1 MRPVTCLA
9 MGAEMEHTAD
19 EIKRLQACINDL
31 ISVLALPAIWGGREP
46 SQIVSTLLDVLLGM
60 LRLDLAYAR
69 LSDAIGGGVP
79 IEMVRLAQGRNL
91 TVQPQEIGHALNP
104 WLTGDPRTSPLVMP
118 NLLGEGTVSIAPL
131 RLGLQN
137 EVGVLVAGSKRSDF
151 PTEIEMLLLRVAA
164 NQAGIG
170 LQEARL
176 LSEQRLAAEWLERRV
191 VERTRR
197 HAAVNEELR
206 KEIIERKR
214 IEEELRRSE
223 AYLAEGQR
231 LTHTGSWAWNIAT
244 KETVYW
250 SHEQFRIFGF
260 DPEKG
265 SPSHQTVFPRIHPE
279 DQRWVSQTLEVA
291 IREKR
296 DFELE
301 HRIVLP
307 DGTMKHSHAVGHPVL
322 NESGDLVEFIG
333 TNMDVTERKRV
344 EDSLREQA
352 SLLNLTHDSVFVRD
366 MNDVITYWNRGAEEL
381 YGWSREEA
389 VGKVSHQLTQTIFPA
404 PLEEINAELLRTGRW
419 EGELVHTK
427 RDGTQEVVASRWSL
441 QRDEQGLPTAILETN
456 NDITERK
463 RAEAEL
469 RESEKRYRHIFQ
481 TAGVSIWEEDFSQ
494 VKAAIDD
501 LKAQGVRDFSQYL
514 AAHPE
519 FIQQAIS
526 MVKIIDVNDATV
538 KLFAAQSK
546 DELLVSLH
554 KIFLPEAEEVF
565 AGELIAIAEGRT
577 NFESETILQT
587 LKGDKLTVLFTI
599 TFPRQPAKLN
609 SVLVS
614 IMDITERK
622 RADEALH
629 KTQAELAHVT
639 RVATLGELTAS
650 IAHEVNQPLAAIV
663 TNGNACLRWLAGDSP
678 NLDEA
683 RETAR
688 RIIRDGNRAGDVI
701 GRIRT
706 LLRKT
711 GTKKELLDMNQAVR
725 EVVALAE
732 GEVRR
737 NGVALRTELTGDLP
751 PILGDRVELEQVVLN
766 LIMNAIEAMSAI
778 GDRPRE
784 LVVRTQSGEVDQVC
798 VTVQDSG
805 IGLDPQSMGR
815 IFDAFYT
822 TKSQGMGMGLAI
834 SRSIVEN
841 HGGQLWA
848 APNEGPGAT
857 FQFTLQA
864 CSKQE

>member
-1 MRPVTCLA
+1 MKV
-9 MGAEMEHTAD
+9 EMEHTD
-19 EIKRLQACINDL
+19 GEIKRLKACINDL
-31 ISVLALPAIWGGREP
+31 ISVLALPAIWSGQEP
-46 SQIVSTLLDVLLGM
+46 SQIVKTLLDVLLGM
-60 LRLDLAYAR
+60 LRLNFAYAR
-69 LSDAIGGGVP
+69 LSDSISGGTP
-79 IEMVRLAQGRNL
+79 IAMVRSAQPL
-91 TVQPQEIGHALNP
+91 TLNAQLQEIGQILNP
-104 WLTGDPRTSPLVMP
+104 WLTGDPHTSPLVIP
-118 NLLGEGTVSIAPL
+118 NPTGEGKVSIATL
-131 RLGLQN
+131 RLGFQD
-137 EVGVLVAGSKRSDF
+137 EFGVLVVGSQRADF
-151 PTEIEMLLLRVAA
+151 PTDIEMLLLRVAA

-170 LQEARL
+170 LQEAHL
-176 LSEQRLAAEWLERRV
+176 SSEQRRTAEKLDQRIVR
-191 VERTRR
+191 RTRQLI
-197 HAAVNEELR
+197 AVNEELR
-206 KEIIERKR
+206 KEIIE
-214 IEEELRRSE
+214 
-223 AYLAEGQR
+223 
-231 LTHTGSWAWNIAT
+231 H
-244 KETVYW
+244 
-250 SHEQFRIFGF
+250 
-260 DPEKG
+260 
-265 SPSHQTVFPRIHPE
+265 
-279 DQRWVSQTLEVA
+279 
-291 IREKR
+291 
-296 DFELE
+296 
-301 HRIVLP
+301 
-307 DGTMKHSHAVGHPVL
+307 
-322 NESGDLVEFIG
+322 
-333 TNMDVTERKRV
+333 
-344 EDSLREQA
+344 
-352 SLLNLTHDSVFVRD
+352 
-366 MNDVITYWNRGAEEL
+366 
-381 YGWSREEA
+381 
-389 VGKVSHQLTQTIFPA
+389 
-404 PLEEINAELLRTGRW
+404 
-419 EGELVHTK
+419 
-427 RDGTQEVVASRWSL
+427 
-441 QRDEQGLPTAILETN
+441 
-456 NDITERK
+456 K
-463 RAEAEL
+463 RADAEL
-469 RESEKRYRHIFQ
+469 RESEQRYRHIFQ

-494 VKAAIDD
+494 VTAAIDD
-501 LKAQGVRDFSQYL
+501 LKAQGVRNFSQYI

-538 KLFAAQSK
+538 KLFEAQSK

-554 KIFLPEAEEVF
+554 KIFLPKTEEVF

-577 NFESETILQT
+577 NFESETVLQT
-587 LKGDKLTVLFTI
+587 LKGDKLAVLFTI
-599 TFPRQPAKLN
+599 AFPRQPAKLN

-711 GTKKELLDMNQAVR
+711 GTEKELLDMNQAVR

-848 APNEGPGAT
+848 VPNEGPGAT

>member
-1 MRPVTCLA
+1 MKV
-9 MGAEMEHTAD
+9 EMEHTD
-19 EIKRLQACINDL
+19 GEIKRLKACINDL
-31 ISVLALPAIWGGREP
+31 ISVLALPAIWSGQEP
-46 SQIVSTLLDVLLGM
+46 SQIVKTLLDVLLGM
-60 LRLDLAYAR
+60 LRLNFAYAR
-69 LSDAIGGGVP
+69 LSDSISGGTP
-79 IEMVRLAQGRNL
+79 IAMVRSAQPL
-91 TVQPQEIGHALNP
+91 TLNAQLQEIGQILNP
-104 WLTGDPRTSPLVMP
+104 WLTGDPHTSPLVIP
-118 NLLGEGTVSIAPL
+118 NPTGEGKVSIATL
-131 RLGLQN
+131 RLGFQD
-137 EVGVLVAGSKRSDF
+137 EFGVLVVGSQRADF
-151 PTEIEMLLLRVAA
+151 PTDIEMLLLRVAA

-170 LQEARL
+170 LQEAHL
-176 LSEQRLAAEWLERRV
+176 SSEQRRTAEKLDQRIVR
-191 VERTRR
+191 RTRQLI
-197 HAAVNEELR
+197 AVNEELR
-206 KEIIERKR
+206 KEIIE
-214 IEEELRRSE
+214 
-223 AYLAEGQR
+223 
-231 LTHTGSWAWNIAT
+231 H
-244 KETVYW
+244 
-250 SHEQFRIFGF
+250 
-260 DPEKG
+260 
-265 SPSHQTVFPRIHPE
+265 
-279 DQRWVSQTLEVA
+279 
-291 IREKR
+291 
-296 DFELE
+296 
-301 HRIVLP
+301 
-307 DGTMKHSHAVGHPVL
+307 
-322 NESGDLVEFIG
+322 
-333 TNMDVTERKRV
+333 
-344 EDSLREQA
+344 
-352 SLLNLTHDSVFVRD
+352 
-366 MNDVITYWNRGAEEL
+366 
-381 YGWSREEA
+381 
-389 VGKVSHQLTQTIFPA
+389 
-404 PLEEINAELLRTGRW
+404 
-419 EGELVHTK
+419 
-427 RDGTQEVVASRWSL
+427 
-441 QRDEQGLPTAILETN
+441 
-456 NDITERK
+456 K
-463 RAEAEL
+463 RADAEL
-469 RESEKRYRHIFQ
+469 RESEQRYRHIFQ

-494 VKAAIDD
+494 VTAAIDD
-501 LKAQGVRDFSQYL
+501 LKAQGVRNFSQYI

-538 KLFAAQSK
+538 KLFEAQSK

-554 KIFLPEAEEVF
+554 KIFLPKTEEVF

-577 NFESETILQT
+577 NFESETVLQT
-587 LKGDKLTVLFTI
+587 LRGDKLAVLFTI
-599 TFPRQPAKLN
+599 AFPRQPAKLN

-650 IAHEVNQPLAAIV
+650 IAHEVKQPLAAIV

-711 GTKKELLDMNQAVR
+711 GTEKELLDMNQAIR

-848 APNEGPGAT
+848 VPNEGPGAT

>member
-1 MRPVTCLA
+1 MKV
-9 MGAEMEHTAD
+9 EMEHTD
-19 EIKRLQACINDL
+19 GEIKRLKACINDL
-31 ISVLALPAIWGGREP
+31 ISVLALPAIWSGQEP
-46 SQIVSTLLDVLLGM
+46 SQIVKTLLDVLLGM
-60 LRLDLAYAR
+60 LRLNFAYAR
-69 LSDAIGGGVP
+69 LSDSISGGTP
-79 IEMVRLAQGRNL
+79 IAMVRSAQSL
-91 TVQPQEIGHALNP
+91 TLNAQLQEIGQILNP
-104 WLTGDPRTSPLVMP
+104 WLTGDPHTSPLVIP
-118 NLLGEGTVSIAPL
+118 NPTGEGKVSIATL
-131 RLGLQN
+131 RLGFQD
-137 EVGVLVAGSKRSDF
+137 EFGVLVVGSQRADF
-151 PTEIEMLLLRVAA
+151 PTDIEMLLLRVAA

-170 LQEARL
+170 LQEAHL
-176 LSEQRLAAEWLERRV
+176 SSEQRRTAEKLDQRV
-191 VERTRR
+191 VRRTRQLI
-197 HAAVNEELR
+197 AVNEELR
-206 KEIIERKR
+206 KEIIE
-214 IEEELRRSE
+214 
-223 AYLAEGQR
+223 
-231 LTHTGSWAWNIAT
+231 H
-244 KETVYW
+244 
-250 SHEQFRIFGF
+250 
-260 DPEKG
+260 
-265 SPSHQTVFPRIHPE
+265 
-279 DQRWVSQTLEVA
+279 
-291 IREKR
+291 
-296 DFELE
+296 
-301 HRIVLP
+301 
-307 DGTMKHSHAVGHPVL
+307 
-322 NESGDLVEFIG
+322 
-333 TNMDVTERKRV
+333 
-344 EDSLREQA
+344 
-352 SLLNLTHDSVFVRD
+352 
-366 MNDVITYWNRGAEEL
+366 
-381 YGWSREEA
+381 
-389 VGKVSHQLTQTIFPA
+389 
-404 PLEEINAELLRTGRW
+404 
-419 EGELVHTK
+419 
-427 RDGTQEVVASRWSL
+427 
-441 QRDEQGLPTAILETN
+441 
-456 NDITERK
+456 K
-463 RAEAEL
+463 RADAEL
-469 RESEKRYRHIFQ
+469 RESEQRYRHIFQ

-494 VKAAIDD
+494 VTAAIDD
-501 LKAQGVRDFSQYL
+501 LKAQGVRDFSQYI

-538 KLFAAQSK
+538 KLFEAQSK

-554 KIFLPEAEEVF
+554 KIFLPKTEEVF

-577 NFESETILQT
+577 NFESETVLQT
-587 LKGDKLTVLFTI
+587 LKGDKLAVLFTI
-599 TFPRQPAKLN
+599 AFPRQPAKLN

-711 GTKKELLDMNQAVR
+711 GTEKELLDMNQAIR

-732 GEVRR
+732 DEVRR
-737 NGVALRTELTGDLP
+737 NEVALRTELTGDLP

-848 APNEGPGAT
+848 VPNEGPGAT

>member
-1 MRPVTCLA
+1 
-9 MGAEMEHTAD
+9 MELETDQTAS
-19 EIKRLQACINDL
+19 EIKRLKACINDL
-31 ISVLALPAIWGGREP
+31 ISVLALPAIWSGHEP
-46 SQIVSTLLDVLLGM
+46 SQIVGTLLDVLLGM
-60 LRLDLAYAR
+60 LRLDFVYAR
-69 LSDAIGGGVP
+69 LSDSISGGAP
-79 IEMVRLAQGRNL
+79 IEMVRAGQPRNS
-91 TVQPQEIGHALNP
+91 TAQPQEIGQILNP
-104 WLTGDPRTSPLVMP
+104 WLTGDPHTSPLVIP
-118 NLLGEGTVSIAPL
+118 NPTGEGKVSIAPL
-131 RLGLQN
+131 RLGLQD
-137 EVGVLVAGSKRSDF
+137 EIGDLVAGSQRANF
-151 PTEIEMLLLRVAA
+151 PIDTEMLLLRVAA

-176 LSEQRLAAEWLERRV
+176 LSEQKRAAEELEQRV
-191 VERTRR
+191 LERTRQLT
-197 HAAVNEELR
+197 AVNEELR
-206 KEIIERKR
+206 KEIIEHKR
-214 IEEELRRSE
+214 
-223 AYLAEGQR
+223 
-231 LTHTGSWAWNIAT
+231 T
-244 KETVYW
+244 
-250 SHEQFRIFGF
+250 
-260 DPEKG
+260 D
-265 SPSHQTVFPRIHPE
+265 
-279 DQRWVSQTLEVA
+279 
-291 IREKR
+291 
-296 DFELE
+296 
-301 HRIVLP
+301 
-307 DGTMKHSHAVGHPVL
+307 
-322 NESGDLVEFIG
+322 
-333 TNMDVTERKRV
+333 
-344 EDSLREQA
+344 
-352 SLLNLTHDSVFVRD
+352 
-366 MNDVITYWNRGAEEL
+366 
-381 YGWSREEA
+381 
-389 VGKVSHQLTQTIFPA
+389 
-404 PLEEINAELLRTGRW
+404 
-419 EGELVHTK
+419 
-427 RDGTQEVVASRWSL
+427 
-441 QRDEQGLPTAILETN
+441 
-456 NDITERK
+456 
-463 RAEAEL
+463 AEL
-469 RESEKRYRHIFQ
+469 RESEQRYRHIFQ

-494 VKAAIDD
+494 VTAAIDD
-501 LKAQGVRDFSQYL
+501 LKAQGVRDFSQYI

-519 FIQQAIS
+519 FIQQAVS
-526 MVKIIDVNDATV
+526 MVKVIDVNDATV
-538 KLFAAQSK
+538 RLFEAQSK

-577 NFESETILQT
+577 SFESETILQT
-587 LKGDKLTVLFTI
+587 LKGGKLTVLFTI
-599 TFPRQPAKLN
+599 TFPPQPAKLN

-711 GTKKELLDMNQAVR
+711 GTEKELLDMNQAVR

-732 GEVRR
+732 DEVRR
-737 NGVALRTELTGDLP
+737 NEVALRTELTGDLP

-848 APNEGPGAT
+848 VPNDGPGAT

>member
-31 ISVLALPAIWGGREP
+31 ISVLALPAIWSGHEP
-46 SQIVSTLLDVLLGM
+46 AQIVSTLLDVLLGM
-60 LRLDLAYAR
+60 LRLDFAYAR

-137 EVGVLVAGSKRSDF
+137 EVGVLVAGSKRADF

-214 IEEELRRSE
+214 VEEELRRSE

-381 YGWSREEA
+381 YGWTREEA
-389 VGKVSHQLTQTIFPA
+389 VGKVSHQLTQTIFSA

-441 QRDEQGLPTAILETN
+441 QRDEQGLPAAILETN

-481 TAGVSIWEEDFSQ
+481 TAGVSIWEEDFAQ
-494 VKAAIDD
+494 VKAAIDN
-501 LKAQGVRDFSQYL
+501 LKAQGVGDFSQYL

-526 MVKIIDVNDATV
+526 MVKVIDVNDATIR
-538 KLFAAQSK
+538 LFEAQRK

-650 IAHEVNQPLAAIV
+650 IAHEVNQPIAAIV
-663 TNGNACLRWLAGDSP
+663 TNGNACLRWLTGNSP

-683 RETAR
+683 REAAR

-711 GTKKELLDMNQAVR
+711 GTEKELLDMNQVIR

-737 NGVALRTELTGDLP
+737 NGVALRTELAGDLP

-784 LVVRTQSGEVDQVC
+784 LVIRTQSGEVDQVR
-798 VTVQDSG
+798 VAVQDSG

-822 TKSQGMGMGLAI
+822 TKSQGMGLAI
-834 SRSIVEN
+834 SRSIIES
-841 HGGQLWA
+841 HGGRLWA
-848 APNEGPGAT
+848 IPNDGPGVT
-857 FQFTLQA
+857 FEFALPVETTSA
-864 CSKQE
+864 I

>member
-1 MRPVTCLA
+1 MKV
-9 MGAEMEHTAD
+9 EMEHTD
-19 EIKRLQACINDL
+19 GEIKRLKACINDL
-31 ISVLALPAIWGGREP
+31 ISVLALPAIWSGQEP
-46 SQIVSTLLDVLLGM
+46 SQIVKTLLDVLLGM
-60 LRLDLAYAR
+60 LRLNFAYAR
-69 LSDAIGGGVP
+69 LSDSISGGTP
-79 IEMVRLAQGRNL
+79 IAMVRSAQPL
-91 TVQPQEIGHALNP
+91 TLNAQLQEIGQILNP
-104 WLTGDPRTSPLVMP
+104 WLTGDPHTSPLVIP
-118 NLLGEGTVSIAPL
+118 NPTGEGKVSIATL
-131 RLGLQN
+131 RLGFQD
-137 EVGVLVAGSKRSDF
+137 EFGVLVVGSQRADF
-151 PTEIEMLLLRVAA
+151 PTDIEMLLLRVAA

-170 LQEARL
+170 LQEAHL
-176 LSEQRLAAEWLERRV
+176 SSEQRRTAEKLDQRIVR
-191 VERTRR
+191 RTRQLI
-197 HAAVNEELR
+197 AVNEELR
-206 KEIIERKR
+206 KEIIE
-214 IEEELRRSE
+214 
-223 AYLAEGQR
+223 
-231 LTHTGSWAWNIAT
+231 H
-244 KETVYW
+244 
-250 SHEQFRIFGF
+250 
-260 DPEKG
+260 
-265 SPSHQTVFPRIHPE
+265 
-279 DQRWVSQTLEVA
+279 
-291 IREKR
+291 
-296 DFELE
+296 
-301 HRIVLP
+301 
-307 DGTMKHSHAVGHPVL
+307 
-322 NESGDLVEFIG
+322 
-333 TNMDVTERKRV
+333 
-344 EDSLREQA
+344 
-352 SLLNLTHDSVFVRD
+352 
-366 MNDVITYWNRGAEEL
+366 
-381 YGWSREEA
+381 
-389 VGKVSHQLTQTIFPA
+389 
-404 PLEEINAELLRTGRW
+404 
-419 EGELVHTK
+419 
-427 RDGTQEVVASRWSL
+427 
-441 QRDEQGLPTAILETN
+441 
-456 NDITERK
+456 K
-463 RAEAEL
+463 RADAEL
-469 RESEKRYRHIFQ
+469 RESEQRYRHIFQ

-494 VKAAIDD
+494 VTAAIDD
-501 LKAQGVRDFSQYL
+501 LKAQGVRDFSQYI

-538 KLFAAQSK
+538 KLFEAQSK

-554 KIFLPEAEEVF
+554 KIFLPKTEEVF

-577 NFESETILQT
+577 NFESETVLQT
-587 LKGDKLTVLFTI
+587 LKGDKLAVLFTI
-599 TFPRQPAKLN
+599 AFPRQPAKLN

-711 GTKKELLDMNQAVR
+711 GTEKELLDMNQAVR

-751 PILGDRVELEQVVLN
+751 PILGDRVELQQVVLN

-848 APNEGPGAT
+848 VPNEGPGAT

>member
-1 MRPVTCLA
+1 
-9 MGAEMEHTAD
+9 MEHTD
-19 EIKRLQACINDL
+19 GEIKRLKACINDL
-31 ISVLALPAIWGGREP
+31 ISVLALPAIWSGQEP
-46 SQIVSTLLDVLLGM
+46 SQIVKTLLDVLLGM
-60 LRLDLAYAR
+60 LRLNFAYAR
-69 LSDAIGGGVP
+69 LSDSISGGTP
-79 IEMVRLAQGRNL
+79 IAMVRSAQPL
-91 TVQPQEIGHALNP
+91 TLNAQLQEIGQILNP
-104 WLTGDPRTSPLVMP
+104 WLTGDPHTSPLVIP
-118 NLLGEGTVSIAPL
+118 NPTGEGKVSIATL
-131 RLGLQN
+131 RLGFQD
-137 EVGVLVAGSKRSDF
+137 EFGVLVVGSQRADF
-151 PTEIEMLLLRVAA
+151 PTDIEMLLLRVAA

-170 LQEARL
+170 LQEAHL
-176 LSEQRLAAEWLERRV
+176 SSEQRRTAEKLDQRIVR
-191 VERTRR
+191 RTRQLI
-197 HAAVNEELR
+197 AVNEELR
-206 KEIIERKR
+206 KEIIE
-214 IEEELRRSE
+214 
-223 AYLAEGQR
+223 
-231 LTHTGSWAWNIAT
+231 H
-244 KETVYW
+244 
-250 SHEQFRIFGF
+250 
-260 DPEKG
+260 
-265 SPSHQTVFPRIHPE
+265 
-279 DQRWVSQTLEVA
+279 
-291 IREKR
+291 
-296 DFELE
+296 
-301 HRIVLP
+301 
-307 DGTMKHSHAVGHPVL
+307 
-322 NESGDLVEFIG
+322 
-333 TNMDVTERKRV
+333 
-344 EDSLREQA
+344 
-352 SLLNLTHDSVFVRD
+352 
-366 MNDVITYWNRGAEEL
+366 
-381 YGWSREEA
+381 
-389 VGKVSHQLTQTIFPA
+389 
-404 PLEEINAELLRTGRW
+404 
-419 EGELVHTK
+419 
-427 RDGTQEVVASRWSL
+427 
-441 QRDEQGLPTAILETN
+441 
-456 NDITERK
+456 K
-463 RAEAEL
+463 RADAEL
-469 RESEKRYRHIFQ
+469 RESEQRYRHIFQ

-494 VKAAIDD
+494 VTAAIDD
-501 LKAQGVRDFSQYL
+501 LKAQGVRDFSQYI

-538 KLFAAQSK
+538 KLFEAQSK

-554 KIFLPEAEEVF
+554 KIFLPKTGEVF

-577 NFESETILQT
+577 NFESETVLQT
-587 LKGDKLTVLFTI
+587 LKGDKLAVLFTI
-599 TFPRQPAKLN
+599 AFPRQPAKLN

-711 GTKKELLDMNQAVR
+711 GTEKELLDMNQAVR

-848 APNEGPGAT
+848 VPNEGPGAT

>member
-1 MRPVTCLA
+1 MA
-9 MGAEMEHTAD
+9 MEIDHIAG
-19 EIKRLQACINDL
+19 EIKRLKTCINDL
-31 ISVLALPAIWGGREP
+31 ISVLALPAIWSGHEP
-46 SQIVSTLLDVLLGM
+46 AQIVSTLLDVLLGM
-60 LRLDLAYAR
+60 LRLDFVYAR
-69 LSDAIGGGVP
+69 LSDSIGGGAP

-91 TVQPQEIGHALNP
+91 AVQPQEIGHALNP

-137 EVGVLVAGSKRSDF
+137 EVGVLVAGSKRADF

-176 LSEQRLAAEWLERRV
+176 SIEQRLAAEWLERRV

-214 IEEELRRSE
+214 
-223 AYLAEGQR
+223 A
-231 LTHTGSWAWNIAT
+231 
-244 KETVYW
+244 
-250 SHEQFRIFGF
+250 
-260 DPEKG
+260 D
-265 SPSHQTVFPRIHPE
+265 
-279 DQRWVSQTLEVA
+279 
-291 IREKR
+291 
-296 DFELE
+296 
-301 HRIVLP
+301 
-307 DGTMKHSHAVGHPVL
+307 
-322 NESGDLVEFIG
+322 
-333 TNMDVTERKRV
+333 
-344 EDSLREQA
+344 
-352 SLLNLTHDSVFVRD
+352 
-366 MNDVITYWNRGAEEL
+366 
-381 YGWSREEA
+381 
-389 VGKVSHQLTQTIFPA
+389 
-404 PLEEINAELLRTGRW
+404 
-419 EGELVHTK
+419 
-427 RDGTQEVVASRWSL
+427 
-441 QRDEQGLPTAILETN
+441 
-456 NDITERK
+456 
-463 RAEAEL
+463 AEL
-469 RESEKRYRHIFQ
+469 RESERRYRYIFQ
-481 TAGVSIWEEDFSQ
+481 STGVSIWEEDFSQ
-494 VKAAIDD
+494 VKIAIDD
-501 LKAQGVRDFSQYL
+501 LKARGMQDFRQYL
-514 AAHPE
+514 ATHPE
-519 FIQQAIS
+519 FVQQAIS

-538 KLFAAQSK
+538 KLFEAQSK

-577 NFESETILQT
+577 NFESETVLQT
-587 LKGDKLTVLFTI
+587 LKGDKLAVLFTI

-622 RADEALH
+622 QTEEELR
-629 KTQAELAHVT
+629 KTQVELAHVT
-639 RVATLGELTAS
+639 RVMTMGELAAS

-663 TNGNACLRWLAGDSP
+663 TNGNACLRWLAGESP

-688 RIIRDGNRAGDVI
+688 HIVRDGNRAGDVI

-711 GTKKELLDMNQAVR
+711 GTEKELLDMNQVIR

-732 GEVRR
+732 DEVRR
-737 NGVALRTELTGDLP
+737 NGVALRTELAGDLP
-751 PILGDRVELEQVVLN
+751 LILGDRVELQQVVLN

-778 GDRPRE
+778 GDRPRD
-784 LVVRTQSGEVDQVC
+784 LVIRTQRGEVDQVR

-805 IGLDPQSMGR
+805 IGLDPQCMGR

-834 SRSIVEN
+834 SRSIIAA
-841 HGGQLWA
+841 HGGRLWA
-848 APNEGPGAT
+848 VPNDGPGMT
-857 FQFTLQA
+857 FEFALPVETA
-864 CSKQE
+864 SAI

>member
-1 MRPVTCLA
+1 MKV
-9 MGAEMEHTAD
+9 EMEHTD
-19 EIKRLQACINDL
+19 GEIKRLKACINDL
-31 ISVLALPAIWGGREP
+31 ISVLALPAIWSGQEP
-46 SQIVSTLLDVLLGM
+46 SQIVKTLLDVLLGM
-60 LRLDLAYAR
+60 LRLDFVYAR
-69 LSDAIGGGVP
+69 LSDSISGGAP
-79 IEMVRLAQGRNL
+79 IEMVRAGQPRNS
-91 TVQPQEIGHALNP
+91 TAQPQEIGQILNP
-104 WLTGDPRTSPLVMP
+104 WLTGDPHTSPLVIP
-118 NLLGEGTVSIAPL
+118 NPTGEGKVSIAPL
-131 RLGLQN
+131 RLGLQD
-137 EVGVLVAGSKRSDF
+137 EIGDLVAGSQRANF
-151 PTEIEMLLLRVAA
+151 PIDTEMLLLRVAA

-176 LSEQRLAAEWLERRV
+176 LSEQKRAAEELEQRV
-191 VERTRR
+191 LERTRQLT
-197 HAAVNEELR
+197 AVNEELR
-206 KEIIERKR
+206 KEIIEHKR
-214 IEEELRRSE
+214 
-223 AYLAEGQR
+223 
-231 LTHTGSWAWNIAT
+231 T
-244 KETVYW
+244 
-250 SHEQFRIFGF
+250 
-260 DPEKG
+260 D
-265 SPSHQTVFPRIHPE
+265 
-279 DQRWVSQTLEVA
+279 
-291 IREKR
+291 
-296 DFELE
+296 
-301 HRIVLP
+301 
-307 DGTMKHSHAVGHPVL
+307 
-322 NESGDLVEFIG
+322 
-333 TNMDVTERKRV
+333 
-344 EDSLREQA
+344 
-352 SLLNLTHDSVFVRD
+352 
-366 MNDVITYWNRGAEEL
+366 
-381 YGWSREEA
+381 
-389 VGKVSHQLTQTIFPA
+389 
-404 PLEEINAELLRTGRW
+404 
-419 EGELVHTK
+419 
-427 RDGTQEVVASRWSL
+427 
-441 QRDEQGLPTAILETN
+441 
-456 NDITERK
+456 
-463 RAEAEL
+463 AEL
-469 RESEKRYRHIFQ
+469 RESEQRYRHIFQ

-494 VKAAIDD
+494 VTDAIDD
-501 LKAQGVRDFSQYL
+501 LKDKGVRNFSQYI

-519 FIQQAIS
+519 FIQQAVS
-526 MVKIIDVNDATV
+526 MVKVIDVNDATV
-538 KLFAAQSK
+538 RLFEAQSK

-577 NFESETILQT
+577 SFESETILQT
-587 LKGDKLTVLFTI
+587 LKGGKLTVLFTI
-599 TFPRQPAKLN
+599 TFPPQPAKLN

-711 GTKKELLDMNQAVR
+711 GTEKELLDMNQAIR

-737 NGVALRTELTGDLP
+737 NEVALRTELTGDLP
-751 PILGDRVELEQVVLN
+751 PIWGDRVELEQVVLN

>member
-1 MRPVTCLA
+1 MKV
-9 MGAEMEHTAD
+9 EMEHTD
-19 EIKRLQACINDL
+19 GEIKRLKACINDL
-31 ISVLALPAIWGGREP
+31 ISVLALPAIWSGQEP
-46 SQIVSTLLDVLLGM
+46 SQIVKTLLDVLLGM
-60 LRLDLAYAR
+60 LRLNFAYAR
-69 LSDAIGGGVP
+69 LSDSISGGTP
-79 IEMVRLAQGRNL
+79 IAMVRSAQPL
-91 TVQPQEIGHALNP
+91 TLNAQLQEIGQILNP
-104 WLTGDPRTSPLVMP
+104 WLTGDPHTSPLVIP
-118 NLLGEGTVSIAPL
+118 NPTGEGKVSIATL
-131 RLGLQN
+131 RLGFQD
-137 EVGVLVAGSKRSDF
+137 EFGVLVVGSQRADF
-151 PTEIEMLLLRVAA
+151 PTDIEMLLLRVAA

-170 LQEARL
+170 LQEAHL
-176 LSEQRLAAEWLERRV
+176 SSEQRRTAEKLDQRV
-191 VERTRR
+191 VRRTRQLI
-197 HAAVNEELR
+197 AVNEELR
-206 KEIIERKR
+206 KEIIE
-214 IEEELRRSE
+214 
-223 AYLAEGQR
+223 
-231 LTHTGSWAWNIAT
+231 H
-244 KETVYW
+244 
-250 SHEQFRIFGF
+250 
-260 DPEKG
+260 
-265 SPSHQTVFPRIHPE
+265 
-279 DQRWVSQTLEVA
+279 
-291 IREKR
+291 
-296 DFELE
+296 
-301 HRIVLP
+301 
-307 DGTMKHSHAVGHPVL
+307 
-322 NESGDLVEFIG
+322 
-333 TNMDVTERKRV
+333 
-344 EDSLREQA
+344 
-352 SLLNLTHDSVFVRD
+352 
-366 MNDVITYWNRGAEEL
+366 
-381 YGWSREEA
+381 
-389 VGKVSHQLTQTIFPA
+389 
-404 PLEEINAELLRTGRW
+404 
-419 EGELVHTK
+419 
-427 RDGTQEVVASRWSL
+427 
-441 QRDEQGLPTAILETN
+441 
-456 NDITERK
+456 K
-463 RAEAEL
+463 RADAEL
-469 RESEKRYRHIFQ
+469 RESEQRYRHIFQ

-494 VKAAIDD
+494 VTAAIDD
-501 LKAQGVRDFSQYL
+501 LKAQGVRDFSQYI

-538 KLFAAQSK
+538 KLFEAQSK

-554 KIFLPEAEEVF
+554 KIFLPKTGEVF

-577 NFESETILQT
+577 NFESETVLQT
-587 LKGDKLTVLFTI
+587 LKGDKLAVLFTI
-599 TFPRQPAKLN
+599 AFPRQPAKLN

-711 GTKKELLDMNQAVR
+711 GTEKELLDMNQAIR

-848 APNEGPGAT
+848 VPNEGPGAT

>member
-1 MRPVTCLA
+1 MKV
-9 MGAEMEHTAD
+9 EMEHTD
-19 EIKRLQACINDL
+19 GEIKRLKACINDL
-31 ISVLALPAIWGGREP
+31 ISVLALPAIWSGQEP
-46 SQIVSTLLDVLLGM
+46 SQIVKTLLDVLLGM
-60 LRLDLAYAR
+60 LRLNFAYAR
-69 LSDAIGGGVP
+69 LSDSISGGTP
-79 IEMVRLAQGRNL
+79 IAMVRSAQPL
-91 TVQPQEIGHALNP
+91 TLNAQLQEIGQILNP
-104 WLTGDPRTSPLVMP
+104 WLTGDPHTSPLVIP
-118 NLLGEGTVSIAPL
+118 NPTGEGKVSIATL
-131 RLGLQN
+131 RLGFQD
-137 EVGVLVAGSKRSDF
+137 EFGVLVVGSQRADF
-151 PTEIEMLLLRVAA
+151 PTDIEMLLLRVAA

-170 LQEARL
+170 LQEAHL
-176 LSEQRLAAEWLERRV
+176 SSEQRRTAEKLDQRIVR
-191 VERTRR
+191 RTRQLI
-197 HAAVNEELR
+197 AVNEELR
-206 KEIIERKR
+206 KEIIE
-214 IEEELRRSE
+214 
-223 AYLAEGQR
+223 
-231 LTHTGSWAWNIAT
+231 H
-244 KETVYW
+244 
-250 SHEQFRIFGF
+250 
-260 DPEKG
+260 
-265 SPSHQTVFPRIHPE
+265 
-279 DQRWVSQTLEVA
+279 
-291 IREKR
+291 
-296 DFELE
+296 
-301 HRIVLP
+301 
-307 DGTMKHSHAVGHPVL
+307 
-322 NESGDLVEFIG
+322 
-333 TNMDVTERKRV
+333 
-344 EDSLREQA
+344 
-352 SLLNLTHDSVFVRD
+352 
-366 MNDVITYWNRGAEEL
+366 
-381 YGWSREEA
+381 
-389 VGKVSHQLTQTIFPA
+389 
-404 PLEEINAELLRTGRW
+404 
-419 EGELVHTK
+419 
-427 RDGTQEVVASRWSL
+427 
-441 QRDEQGLPTAILETN
+441 
-456 NDITERK
+456 K
-463 RAEAEL
+463 RADAEL
-469 RESEKRYRHIFQ
+469 RESEQRYRHIFQ

-494 VKAAIDD
+494 VTAAIDD
-501 LKAQGVRDFSQYL
+501 LKAQGVRNFSQYI

-538 KLFAAQSK
+538 KLFEAQSK

-577 NFESETILQT
+577 NFESETVLQT
-587 LKGDKLTVLFTI
+587 LKGDKLAVLFTI
-599 TFPRQPAKLN
+599 AFPRQPAKLN

-711 GTKKELLDMNQAVR
+711 GTEKELLDMNQAIR

-848 APNEGPGAT
+848 VPNEGPGAT

>member
-1 MRPVTCLA
+1 MRPITYLA
-9 MGAEMEHTAD
+9 MEVEMEHTAD
-19 EIKRLQACINDL
+19 EIKRLKACINDL
-31 ISVLALPAIWGGREP
+31 ISVLALPAIWSGQEP

-60 LRLDLAYAR
+60 LRLDFAYAR
-69 LSDAIGGGVP
+69 LSDSISGGTP
-79 IEMVRLAQGRNL
+79 IAMVRSAQRPTLNAQL
-91 TVQPQEIGHALNP
+91 QEIGQILNP
-104 WLTGDPRTSPLVMP
+104 WLTGDPHTSPLVIP
-118 NLLGEGTVSIAPL
+118 NPTGEGKISIASL
-131 RLGLQN
+131 RLGFQD
-137 EVGVLVAGSKRSDF
+137 EFGVLVVGSQRADF
-151 PTEIEMLLLRVAA
+151 PTDIEMLLLRVAA

-176 LSEQRLAAEWLERRV
+176 SSEQRLAAEWLERRV
-191 VERTRR
+191 IERTSR

-214 IEEELRRSE
+214 VEEELRRSE

-244 KETVYW
+244 REIYW

-307 DGTMKHSHAVGHPVL
+307 EGTMKHSHVVGHPVL
-322 NESGDLVEFIG
+322 NESGDLIEFIG

-344 EDSLREQA
+344 EESLREQA

-381 YGWSREEA
+381 YGWTREEA

-441 QRDEQGLPTAILETN
+441 QRDEQGLPAAILETN

-706 LLRKT
+706 LSRKT
-711 GTKKELLDMNQAVR
+711 GTEKELLDMNQAIR

-784 LVVRTQSGEVDQVC
+784 LVIRTQSGEVDQVR
-798 VTVQDSG
+798 VAVQDSG

-841 HGGQLWA
+841 HGGRLWV
-848 APNEGPGAT
+848 APNEGRGAT

-864 CSKQE
+864 YSKQE

>member
-1 MRPVTCLA
+1 MA
-9 MGAEMEHTAD
+9 MEIDHIAG
-19 EIKRLQACINDL
+19 EIKRLKTCINDL
-31 ISVLALPAIWGGREP
+31 ISVLALPAIWSGHEP
-46 SQIVSTLLDVLLGM
+46 AQIVSTLLDVLLGM
-60 LRLDLAYAR
+60 LRLDFVYAR
-69 LSDAIGGGVP
+69 LSDSIGGGAP

-91 TVQPQEIGHALNP
+91 AVQPQEIGHALNP

-137 EVGVLVAGSKRSDF
+137 EVGVLVAGSKRADF

-176 LSEQRLAAEWLERRV
+176 SIEQRLAAEWLERRV

-214 IEEELRRSE
+214 
-223 AYLAEGQR
+223 A
-231 LTHTGSWAWNIAT
+231 
-244 KETVYW
+244 
-250 SHEQFRIFGF
+250 
-260 DPEKG
+260 D
-265 SPSHQTVFPRIHPE
+265 
-279 DQRWVSQTLEVA
+279 
-291 IREKR
+291 
-296 DFELE
+296 
-301 HRIVLP
+301 
-307 DGTMKHSHAVGHPVL
+307 
-322 NESGDLVEFIG
+322 
-333 TNMDVTERKRV
+333 
-344 EDSLREQA
+344 
-352 SLLNLTHDSVFVRD
+352 
-366 MNDVITYWNRGAEEL
+366 
-381 YGWSREEA
+381 
-389 VGKVSHQLTQTIFPA
+389 
-404 PLEEINAELLRTGRW
+404 
-419 EGELVHTK
+419 
-427 RDGTQEVVASRWSL
+427 
-441 QRDEQGLPTAILETN
+441 
-456 NDITERK
+456 
-463 RAEAEL
+463 AEL
-469 RESEKRYRHIFQ
+469 RESERRYRYIFQ
-481 TAGVSIWEEDFSQ
+481 STGVSIWEEDFSQ
-494 VKAAIDD
+494 VKIAIDD
-501 LKAQGVRDFSQYL
+501 LKARGVQDFRQYL
-514 AAHPE
+514 ATHPE
-519 FIQQAIS
+519 FVQQAIS

-538 KLFAAQSK
+538 KLFEAQSK

-577 NFESETILQT
+577 NFESETVLQT
-587 LKGDKLTVLFTI
+587 LKGDKLAVLFTI

-622 RADEALH
+622 QTEEELR
-629 KTQAELAHVT
+629 KTQVELAHVT
-639 RVATLGELTAS
+639 RVMTMGELAAS

-663 TNGNACLRWLAGDSP
+663 TNANACLRWLAGESP

-688 RIIRDGNRAGDVI
+688 HIVRDGNRAGDVI

-711 GTKKELLDMNQAVR
+711 GTEKELLDMNQVIR

-732 GEVRR
+732 DEVRR
-737 NGVALRTELTGDLP
+737 NGVALRTELAGDLP
-751 PILGDRVELEQVVLN
+751 LILGDRVELQQVVLN

-778 GDRPRE
+778 GDRPRD
-784 LVVRTQSGEVDQVC
+784 LVIRTQRGEVDQVR

-805 IGLDPQSMGR
+805 IGLDPQCMGR

-834 SRSIVEN
+834 SRSIIAA
-841 HGGQLWA
+841 HGGRLWA
-848 APNEGPGAT
+848 VPNDGPGMT
-857 FQFTLQA
+857 FEFALPVETA
-864 CSKQE
+864 SAI

>member
-1 MRPVTCLA
+1 M
-9 MGAEMEHTAD
+9 D
-19 EIKRLQACINDL
+19 EAHWM
-31 ISVLALPAIWGGREP
+31 SEALALAEEAGAAGEIPVGAVVVDRDGVIIGR
-46 SQIVSTLLDVLLGM
+46 
-60 LRLDLAYAR
+60 
-69 LSDAIGGGVP
+69 
-79 IEMVRLAQGRNL
+79 GRN
-91 TVQPQEIGHALNP
+91 
-104 WLTGDPRTSPLVMP
+104 
-118 NLLGEGTVSIAPL
+118 
-131 RLGLQN
+131 
-137 EVGVLVAGSKRSDF
+137 
-151 PTEIEMLLLRVAA
+151 
-164 NQAGIG
+164 
-170 LQEARL
+170 
-176 LSEQRLAAEWLERRV
+176 RR
-191 VERTRR
+191 
-197 HAAVNEELR
+197 
-206 KEIIERKR
+206 
-214 IEEELRRSE
+214 
-223 AYLAEGQR
+223 
-231 LTHTGSWAWNIAT
+231 
-244 KETVYW
+244 
-250 SHEQFRIFGF
+250 
-260 DPEKG
+260 
-265 SPSHQTVFPRIHPE
+265 
-279 DQRWVSQTLEVA
+279 
-291 IREKR
+291 
-296 DFELE
+296 
-301 HRIVLP
+301 
-307 DGTMKHSHAVGHPVL
+307 
-322 NESGDLVEFIG
+322 ESGD
-333 TNMDVTERKRV
+333 
-344 EDSLREQA
+344 
-352 SLLNLTHDSVFVRD
+352 
-366 MNDVITYWNRGAEEL
+366 
-381 YGWSREEA
+381 
-389 VGKVSHQLTQTIFPA
+389 
-404 PLEEINAELLRTGRW
+404 PLGHA
-419 EGELVHTK
+419 
-427 RDGTQEVVASRWSL
+427 
-441 QRDEQGLPTAILETN
+441 
-456 NDITERK
+456 
-463 RAEAEL
+463 
-469 RESEKRYRHIFQ
+469 
-481 TAGVSIWEEDFSQ
+481 
-494 VKAAIDD
+494 
-501 LKAQGVRDFSQYL
+501 
-514 AAHPE
+514 
-519 FIQQAIS
+519 
-526 MVKIIDVNDATV
+526 
-538 KLFAAQSK
+538 
-546 DELLVSLH
+546 
-554 KIFLPEAEEVF
+554 
-565 AGELIAIAEGRT
+565 ELIAIAEGRT
-577 NFESETILQT
+577 SFESETILQT
-587 LKGDKLTVLFTI
+587 LKGGKLTVLFTI
-599 TFPRQPAKLN
+599 TFPPQPAKLN

-711 GTKKELLDMNQAVR
+711 GTEKELLDMNQAIR

-848 APNEGPGAT
+848 VPNEGPGAT

>member
-1 MRPVTCLA
+1 MKV
-9 MGAEMEHTAD
+9 EMEHTD
-19 EIKRLQACINDL
+19 GEIKRLKACINDL
-31 ISVLALPAIWGGREP
+31 ISVLALPAIWSGQEP
-46 SQIVSTLLDVLLGM
+46 SQIVKTLLDVLLGM
-60 LRLDLAYAR
+60 LRLNFAYAR
-69 LSDAIGGGVP
+69 LSDSISGGTP
-79 IEMVRLAQGRNL
+79 IAMVRSAQSL
-91 TVQPQEIGHALNP
+91 TLNAQLQEIGQILNP
-104 WLTGDPRTSPLVMP
+104 WLTGDPHTSPLVIP
-118 NLLGEGTVSIAPL
+118 NPTGEGKVSIATL
-131 RLGLQN
+131 RLGFQD
-137 EVGVLVAGSKRSDF
+137 EFGVLVVGSQRADF
-151 PTEIEMLLLRVAA
+151 PTDIEMLLLRVAA

-170 LQEARL
+170 LQEAHL
-176 LSEQRLAAEWLERRV
+176 SSEQRRTAEKLDQRV
-191 VERTRR
+191 VRRTRQLI
-197 HAAVNEELR
+197 AVNEELR
-206 KEIIERKR
+206 KEIIE
-214 IEEELRRSE
+214 
-223 AYLAEGQR
+223 
-231 LTHTGSWAWNIAT
+231 H
-244 KETVYW
+244 
-250 SHEQFRIFGF
+250 
-260 DPEKG
+260 
-265 SPSHQTVFPRIHPE
+265 
-279 DQRWVSQTLEVA
+279 
-291 IREKR
+291 
-296 DFELE
+296 
-301 HRIVLP
+301 
-307 DGTMKHSHAVGHPVL
+307 
-322 NESGDLVEFIG
+322 
-333 TNMDVTERKRV
+333 
-344 EDSLREQA
+344 
-352 SLLNLTHDSVFVRD
+352 
-366 MNDVITYWNRGAEEL
+366 
-381 YGWSREEA
+381 
-389 VGKVSHQLTQTIFPA
+389 
-404 PLEEINAELLRTGRW
+404 
-419 EGELVHTK
+419 
-427 RDGTQEVVASRWSL
+427 
-441 QRDEQGLPTAILETN
+441 
-456 NDITERK
+456 K
-463 RAEAEL
+463 RADAEL
-469 RESEKRYRHIFQ
+469 RESEQRYRHIFQ

-494 VKAAIDD
+494 VTAAIDD
-501 LKAQGVRDFSQYL
+501 LKAQGVRDFSQYI

-538 KLFAAQSK
+538 KLFEARSK

-554 KIFLPEAEEVF
+554 KIFLPKTEEVF

-577 NFESETILQT
+577 NFESETVLQT
-587 LKGDKLTVLFTI
+587 LKGDKLAVLFTI
-599 TFPRQPAKLN
+599 AFPRQPAKLN

-711 GTKKELLDMNQAVR
+711 GTEKELLDMNQAVR

-732 GEVRR
+732 DEVRR
-737 NGVALRTELTGDLP
+737 NEVALRTELTGDLP

-848 APNEGPGAT
+848 VPNEGPGAT

>member
-1 MRPVTCLA
+1 
-9 MGAEMEHTAD
+9 MEHTD
-19 EIKRLQACINDL
+19 GEIKRLKACINDL
-31 ISVLALPAIWGGREP
+31 ISVLALPAIWSGQEP
-46 SQIVSTLLDVLLGM
+46 SQIVKTLLDVLLGM
-60 LRLDLAYAR
+60 LRLNFAYAR
-69 LSDAIGGGVP
+69 LSDSISGGTP
-79 IEMVRLAQGRNL
+79 IAMVRSAQPL
-91 TVQPQEIGHALNP
+91 TLNAQLQEIGQILNP
-104 WLTGDPRTSPLVMP
+104 WLTGDPHTSPLVIP
-118 NLLGEGTVSIAPL
+118 NPTGEGKVSIATL
-131 RLGLQN
+131 RLGFQD
-137 EVGVLVAGSKRSDF
+137 EFGVLVVGSQRADF
-151 PTEIEMLLLRVAA
+151 PTDIEMLLLRVAA

-170 LQEARL
+170 LQEAHL
-176 LSEQRLAAEWLERRV
+176 SSEQRRTAEKLDQRV
-191 VERTRR
+191 VRRTRQLI
-197 HAAVNEELR
+197 AVNEELR
-206 KEIIERKR
+206 KEIIE
-214 IEEELRRSE
+214 
-223 AYLAEGQR
+223 
-231 LTHTGSWAWNIAT
+231 H
-244 KETVYW
+244 
-250 SHEQFRIFGF
+250 
-260 DPEKG
+260 
-265 SPSHQTVFPRIHPE
+265 
-279 DQRWVSQTLEVA
+279 
-291 IREKR
+291 
-296 DFELE
+296 
-301 HRIVLP
+301 
-307 DGTMKHSHAVGHPVL
+307 
-322 NESGDLVEFIG
+322 
-333 TNMDVTERKRV
+333 
-344 EDSLREQA
+344 
-352 SLLNLTHDSVFVRD
+352 
-366 MNDVITYWNRGAEEL
+366 
-381 YGWSREEA
+381 
-389 VGKVSHQLTQTIFPA
+389 
-404 PLEEINAELLRTGRW
+404 
-419 EGELVHTK
+419 
-427 RDGTQEVVASRWSL
+427 
-441 QRDEQGLPTAILETN
+441 
-456 NDITERK
+456 K
-463 RAEAEL
+463 RADAEL
-469 RESEKRYRHIFQ
+469 RESEQRYRHIFQ

-494 VKAAIDD
+494 VTAAIDD
-501 LKAQGVRDFSQYL
+501 LKAQGVRNFSQYI

-538 KLFAAQSK
+538 KLFEAQSK

-554 KIFLPEAEEVF
+554 KIFLPKTEEVF

-577 NFESETILQT
+577 NFESETVLQT
-587 LKGDKLTVLFTI
+587 LRGDKLAVLFTI
-599 TFPRQPAKLN
+599 AFPRQPAKLN

-650 IAHEVNQPLAAIV
+650 IAHEVKQPLAAIV

-678 NLDEA
+678 SLDEA

-711 GTKKELLDMNQAVR
+711 GTEKELLDMNQAIR

-848 APNEGPGAT
+848 VPNEGPGAT

>member
-1 MRPVTCLA
+1 MKV
-9 MGAEMEHTAD
+9 EMEHTD
-19 EIKRLQACINDL
+19 GEIKRLKACINDL
-31 ISVLALPAIWGGREP
+31 ISVLALPAIWSGQEP
-46 SQIVSTLLDVLLGM
+46 SQIVKTLLDVLLGM
-60 LRLDLAYAR
+60 LRLNFAYAR
-69 LSDAIGGGVP
+69 LSDSISGGTP
-79 IEMVRLAQGRNL
+79 IAMVRSAQSL
-91 TVQPQEIGHALNP
+91 TLNAQLQEIGQILNP
-104 WLTGDPRTSPLVMP
+104 WLTGDPHTSPLVIP
-118 NLLGEGTVSIAPL
+118 NPTGEGKVSIATL
-131 RLGLQN
+131 RLGFQD
-137 EVGVLVAGSKRSDF
+137 EFGVLVVGSQRADF
-151 PTEIEMLLLRVAA
+151 PTDIEMLLLRVAA

-170 LQEARL
+170 LQEAHL
-176 LSEQRLAAEWLERRV
+176 SSEQRRTAEKLDQRV
-191 VERTRR
+191 VRRTRQLI
-197 HAAVNEELR
+197 AVNEELR
-206 KEIIERKR
+206 KEIIE
-214 IEEELRRSE
+214 
-223 AYLAEGQR
+223 
-231 LTHTGSWAWNIAT
+231 H
-244 KETVYW
+244 
-250 SHEQFRIFGF
+250 
-260 DPEKG
+260 
-265 SPSHQTVFPRIHPE
+265 
-279 DQRWVSQTLEVA
+279 
-291 IREKR
+291 
-296 DFELE
+296 
-301 HRIVLP
+301 
-307 DGTMKHSHAVGHPVL
+307 
-322 NESGDLVEFIG
+322 
-333 TNMDVTERKRV
+333 
-344 EDSLREQA
+344 
-352 SLLNLTHDSVFVRD
+352 
-366 MNDVITYWNRGAEEL
+366 
-381 YGWSREEA
+381 
-389 VGKVSHQLTQTIFPA
+389 
-404 PLEEINAELLRTGRW
+404 
-419 EGELVHTK
+419 
-427 RDGTQEVVASRWSL
+427 
-441 QRDEQGLPTAILETN
+441 
-456 NDITERK
+456 K
-463 RAEAEL
+463 RADAEL
-469 RESEKRYRHIFQ
+469 RESEQRYRHIFQ

-494 VKAAIDD
+494 VTAAIDD
-501 LKAQGVRDFSQYL
+501 LKAQGVRDFSQYI

-538 KLFAAQSK
+538 KLFEARSK

-554 KIFLPEAEEVF
+554 KIFLPKTEEVF

-577 NFESETILQT
+577 NFESETVLQT
-587 LKGDKLTVLFTI
+587 LKGDKLAVLFTI
-599 TFPRQPAKLN
+599 AFPRQPAKLN

-711 GTKKELLDMNQAVR
+711 GTEKELLDMNQAIR

-841 HGGQLWA
+841 HGGQLWTV
-848 APNEGPGAT
+848 PNEGPGAT

>member
-60 LRLDLAYAR
+60 LRLDFAYAR
-69 LSDAIGGGVP
+69 LSDSIGVSAP
-79 IEMVRLAQGRNL
+79 IEMVRAGQRRNS
-91 TVQPQEIGHALNP
+91 TAQPQEIGQALNL
-104 WLTGDPRTSPLVMP
+104 WLAGDLGTPPLVMP
-118 NLLGEGTVSIAPL
+118 NPIGEGKVSIAPL
-131 RLGLQN
+131 RLGLQD
-137 EVGVLVAGSKRSDF
+137 ELGVIVAGSQRANF
-151 PTEIEMLLLRVAA
+151 PTDTEMLLLRVAA

-176 LSEQRLAAEWLERRV
+176 LSEQKRAAEELEQRV
-191 VERTRR
+191 LERTRQLT
-197 HAAVNEELR
+197 AVNEELR

-214 IEEELRRSE
+214 
-223 AYLAEGQR
+223 A
-231 LTHTGSWAWNIAT
+231 
-244 KETVYW
+244 
-250 SHEQFRIFGF
+250 
-260 DPEKG
+260 D
-265 SPSHQTVFPRIHPE
+265 
-279 DQRWVSQTLEVA
+279 
-291 IREKR
+291 
-296 DFELE
+296 
-301 HRIVLP
+301 
-307 DGTMKHSHAVGHPVL
+307 
-322 NESGDLVEFIG
+322 
-333 TNMDVTERKRV
+333 
-344 EDSLREQA
+344 
-352 SLLNLTHDSVFVRD
+352 
-366 MNDVITYWNRGAEEL
+366 
-381 YGWSREEA
+381 
-389 VGKVSHQLTQTIFPA
+389 
-404 PLEEINAELLRTGRW
+404 
-419 EGELVHTK
+419 
-427 RDGTQEVVASRWSL
+427 
-441 QRDEQGLPTAILETN
+441 
-456 NDITERK
+456 
-463 RAEAEL
+463 AEL

-501 LKAQGVRDFSQYL
+501 LKAQGVGDFSQYL
-514 AAHPE
+514 ATHPE
-519 FIQQAIS
+519 FVQQAIS

-538 KLFAAQSK
+538 KLFEAQSK

-577 NFESETILQT
+577 NFESETVLQT
-587 LKGDKLTVLFTI
+587 LKGDKLAVLFTI

-711 GTKKELLDMNQAVR
+711 GTEKELLDMNQAVR

-737 NGVALRTELTGDLP
+737 NGVALRMELTGDLP

-766 LIMNAIEAMSAI
+766 LIMNAIAAMSAI

-784 LVVRTQSGEVDQVC
+784 LVIRTQSGEVDQVR
-798 VTVQDSG
+798 VAVQDSG

-822 TKSQGMGMGLAI
+822 TKSQGMGLAI
-834 SRSIVEN
+834 SRSIIES
-841 HGGQLWA
+841 HGGRLWA
-848 APNEGPGAT
+848 IPNDGPGVT
-857 FQFTLQA
+857 FEFALPVETTSA
-864 CSKQE
+864 I

>member
-1 MRPVTCLA
+1 MKV
-9 MGAEMEHTAD
+9 EMEHTD
-19 EIKRLQACINDL
+19 GEIKRLKACINDL
-31 ISVLALPAIWGGREP
+31 ISVLALPAIWSGQEP
-46 SQIVSTLLDVLLGM
+46 SQIVKTLLDVLLGM
-60 LRLDLAYAR
+60 LRLNFAYAR
-69 LSDAIGGGVP
+69 LSDSISGGTP
-79 IEMVRLAQGRNL
+79 IAMVRSAQPL
-91 TVQPQEIGHALNP
+91 TLNAQLQEIGQILNP
-104 WLTGDPRTSPLVMP
+104 WLTGDPHTSPLVIP
-118 NLLGEGTVSIAPL
+118 NPTGEGKVSIATF
-131 RLGLQN
+131 RLGFQD
-137 EVGVLVAGSKRSDF
+137 EFGVLVVGSQRADF
-151 PTEIEMLLLRVAA
+151 PTDIEMLLLRVAA

-170 LQEARL
+170 LQEAHL
-176 LSEQRLAAEWLERRV
+176 SSEQRRTAEKLDQRIVR
-191 VERTRR
+191 RTRQLI
-197 HAAVNEELR
+197 AVNEDLR
-206 KEIIERKR
+206 KEIIE
-214 IEEELRRSE
+214 
-223 AYLAEGQR
+223 
-231 LTHTGSWAWNIAT
+231 H
-244 KETVYW
+244 
-250 SHEQFRIFGF
+250 
-260 DPEKG
+260 
-265 SPSHQTVFPRIHPE
+265 
-279 DQRWVSQTLEVA
+279 
-291 IREKR
+291 
-296 DFELE
+296 
-301 HRIVLP
+301 
-307 DGTMKHSHAVGHPVL
+307 
-322 NESGDLVEFIG
+322 
-333 TNMDVTERKRV
+333 
-344 EDSLREQA
+344 
-352 SLLNLTHDSVFVRD
+352 
-366 MNDVITYWNRGAEEL
+366 
-381 YGWSREEA
+381 
-389 VGKVSHQLTQTIFPA
+389 
-404 PLEEINAELLRTGRW
+404 
-419 EGELVHTK
+419 
-427 RDGTQEVVASRWSL
+427 
-441 QRDEQGLPTAILETN
+441 
-456 NDITERK
+456 K
-463 RAEAEL
+463 RADAEL
-469 RESEKRYRHIFQ
+469 RESEQRYRHIFQ

-494 VKAAIDD
+494 VTAAIDD
-501 LKAQGVRDFSQYL
+501 LKAQGVRDFSQYI

-538 KLFAAQSK
+538 KLFEAQSK

-554 KIFLPEAEEVF
+554 KIFLPKTGEVF

-577 NFESETILQT
+577 NFESETVLQT
-587 LKGDKLTVLFTI
+587 LKGDKLAVLFTI
-599 TFPRQPAKLN
+599 AFPRQPAKLN

-711 GTKKELLDMNQAVR
+711 GTEKELLDMNQAIR

-848 APNEGPGAT
+848 VPNEGPGAT